1 MTVYPFSSLPENRH
15 CYGERAVPVEPCH
28 DFPCIHTP
36 CHDPDYLADKE
47 DRLRDSAYHIRL
59 WWEFDLVSNPIR
71 PHPICHK
78 DEETESRKSEQYN
91 LVMQSE
97 EMKQIILEP
106 DSEEAQRYNVSVILA
121 KPLSDEQ
128 YRDFE
133 SKFERCRRLRA
144 KDRALKRDMRRFSIK
159 RKIEELKR
167 LDDCVNK
174 ETRTYKEAAEY
185 RGQILASVAKT
196 GDYLF
201 GWNF

>member
-1 MTVYPFSSLPENRH
+1 
-15 CYGERAVPVEPCH
+15 
-28 DFPCIHTP
+28 
-36 CHDPDYLADKE
+36 
-47 DRLRDSAYHIRL
+47 
-59 WWEFDLVSNPIR
+59 
-71 PHPICHK
+71 
-78 DEETESRKSEQYN
+78 
-91 LVMQSE
+91 MQSE

-167 LDDCVNK
+167 LDDCANK